1 MHDKLQPIFEI
12 GFEKK
17 NRMGFQVGFFNNNN
31 NKKQSK
37 KQQKNIYCND
47 TLTNIFLEIYSL
59 TKNAKIKMTS
69 RDIIEAIM
77 I

>member
-1 MHDKLQPIFEI
+1 MNDKLQPIFEI

-17 NRMGFQVGFFNNNN
+17 NRMGFQVGFFNNN
-31 NKKQSK
+31 KKQSK

-47 TLTNIFLEIYSL
+47 TLTNIFFGNLQFDK
-59 TKNAKIKMTS
+59 KNARIKMTS

>member
-1 MHDKLQPIFEI
+1 MINCNQFLKLDLKKKPD
-12 GFEKK
+12 GFP
-17 NRMGFQVGFFNNNN
+17 GWLFQQQQ
-31 NKKQSK
+31 KTKQK
-37 KQQKNIYCND
+37 TTKNIYCND

-59 TKNAKIKMTS
+59 TKNARIKMTS